1 MTENS
6 YKLFFKAFSNNT
18 RFEIIKLLR
27 KKSMGVSEMIAKT
40 GFEQSRISHNLKC
53 LETCGFVNSNV
64 KGNQRIYEIDRKHI
78 MPILKEIDKHL
89 KSYGKRLVN
98 CGIMKKSNKRGCC

>member
-1 MTENS
+1 MKENS

-27 KKSMGVSEMIAKT
+27 KKPISVSEIISKT

-53 LETCGFVNSNV
+53 LENCGFVNSKV
-64 KGNQRIYEIDRKHI
+64 KGNQRIYELDKKHI
-78 MPILKEIDKHL
+78 IPILKEIDRHL
-89 KSYGKRLVN
+89 KSYDKRLVN
-98 CGIMKKSNKRGCC
+98 CGIIKK